1 MGFHTSNPRLLARH
15 AFGKDLALYDLMR
28 GFAFH
33 HALAGKCLTALRA
46 GAIACR
52 MVLSDAFDQALY

>member
-1 MGFHTSNPRLLARH
+1 VFRSLTGRLFARH
-15 AFGKDLALYDLMR
+15 TFGKDLALYDLMC
-28 GFAFH
+28 GFALH

-52 MVLSDAFDQALY
+52 MVLSDAFD